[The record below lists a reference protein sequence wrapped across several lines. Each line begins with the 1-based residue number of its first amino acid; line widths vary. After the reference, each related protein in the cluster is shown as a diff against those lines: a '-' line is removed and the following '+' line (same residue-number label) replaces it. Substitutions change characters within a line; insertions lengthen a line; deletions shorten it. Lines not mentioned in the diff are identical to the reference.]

1 MTHWPMAKGRLM
13 TRATFRGDQIFDVDR
28 YPRGDFPQI
37 HNGGCLIATECG
49 TEVGNEKL
57 AIVSRKLVFS

>member
-37 HNGGCLIATECG
+37 HNDGYLIATECG
-49 TEVGNEKL
+49 IEVGNEKL
-57 AIVSRKLVFS
+57 AML